1 MLFRSGIATQET
13 ALGFDD
19 ATLNANGYTPEK
31 YRDAYIDILSD
42 ASVNLPSSRVF
53 WYMNFF
59 PKNQKYIASIA
70 SAVASKG
77 VIMGGPDVM
86 PDDAALQ
93 THVYPF
99 YDQMAGKMPL
109 FGQVE
114 PVCYSHPHKTS
125 GYTTK
130 YWTMTELYK
139 YARDNLNVNYMFWV
153 RVPTASPSDSYDWLD
168 ALPVVEKYPT
178 LNP

>member
-1 MLFRSGIATQET
+1 
-13 ALGFDD
+13 
-19 ATLNANGYTPEK
+19 
-31 YRDAYIDILSD
+31 
-42 ASVNLPSSRVF
+42 
-53 WYMNFF
+53 
-59 PKNQKYIASIA
+59 
-70 SAVASKG
+70 
-77 VIMGGPDVM
+77 MGGPDVM